1 MPIYEYKC
9 EDCGSFSEILVK
21 NRANVSSVTC
31 PDCDSGNLE
40 KLISA
45 PGAVMTKGGASSGM
59 PEPRPCPTPQQ
70 CGRNFCGSPYDN

>member
-9 EDCGSFSEILVK
+9 DDCGSYSEILVK
-21 NRANVSSVTC
+21 NRANASSVSC

-45 PGAVMTKGGASSGM
+45 PGAVMVRGGSSAAM
-59 PEPRPCPTPQQ
+59 PGPRPCQNPQG
-70 CGRNFCGSPYDN
+70 CGREFCEN